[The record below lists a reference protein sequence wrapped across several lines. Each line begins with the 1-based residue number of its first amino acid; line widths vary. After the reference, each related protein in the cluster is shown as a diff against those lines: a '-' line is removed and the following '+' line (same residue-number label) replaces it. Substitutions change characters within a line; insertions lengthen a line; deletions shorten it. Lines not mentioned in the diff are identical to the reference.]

1 MAPQH
6 WSAWELFWFF
16 KAEEMG
22 SPLPVLTKHCK
33 CCIFVAR
40 GDLRVSPGMSLICC
54 ASLRPG
60 WPLIFRGTSQRGIQ
74 LQAQEQRGKDED
86 GEGMDEEK
94 EVMLVIADR
103 WASTILCMNMDT
115 CLKMTS
121 MKPVIV
127 GSMRRHRRD
136 DADGKVIS
144 SCGARQGY
152 KYLVPLSDCW
162 KNTPL
167 SKWVTSLDHRA
178 DTVFRHS
185 DQHTSLHIP
194 RGTHTRLWAATL
206 AVILSTP
213 FQVT

>member
-1 MAPQH
+1 
-6 WSAWELFWFF
+6 
-16 KAEEMG
+16 MG

-103 WASTILCMNMDT
+103 
-115 CLKMTS
+115 
-121 MKPVIV
+121 
-127 GSMRRHRRD
+127 
-136 DADGKVIS
+136 
-144 SCGARQGY
+144 
-152 KYLVPLSDCW
+152 
-162 KNTPL
+162 
-167 SKWVTSLDHRA
+167 
-178 DTVFRHS
+178 
-185 DQHTSLHIP
+185 
-194 RGTHTRLWAATL
+194 
-206 AVILSTP
+206 
-213 FQVT
+213 